1 MNKSK
6 LKKKYKKFRSALTVS
21 IVNHTKYNIELENGI
36 ADIMR
41 LLKSED
47 LSDTI
52 RYSIKIP
59 LDELLKNSQS
69 NLDLIKDKLK
79 IKKG

>member
-21 IVNHTKYNIELENGI
+21 IVNHIKYN
-36 ADIMR
+36 
-41 LLKSED
+41 
-47 LSDTI
+47 
-52 RYSIKIP
+52 YSIKIP

-69 NLDLIKDKLK
+69 NLDLVKDKLK